1 MNILKYEFFY
11 FPHLS
16 FNISSLSTLFSNFQ
30 PIHAN
35 SKKNS
40 LGFREKYLCCCFV
53 EGKFPSYPNKQ
64 QPPPPHPTPLP
75 PSPRSTLLTEKGN
88 WPLMRSALICL
99 ILSTNSTWKYMK
111 INRGEFVCGHCS
123 KIVFLAVQAFVVGY
137 FTANFPLKI
146 SLVPL
151 LFKERPLLC
160 TKYHWFF
167 IERKVPQ
174 NEPPYQPS
182 PPNRISKR
190 SLTTVVYTCRSPL
203 FS

>member
-1 MNILKYEFFY
+1 MPIQRKTASVSEKSIYAAVLSKAN
-11 FPHLS
+11 FPPTPT
-16 FNISSLSTLFSNFQ
+16 NN
-30 PIHAN
+30 N
-35 SKKNS
+35 
-40 LGFREKYLCCCFV
+40 
-53 EGKFPSYPNKQ
+53 
-64 QPPPPHPTPLP
+64 PHHHTPLP
-75 PSPRSTLLTEKGN
+75 SPSHSPRSTLLTEKGN

-167 IERKVPQ
+167 IKRKVRQ
-174 NEPPYQPS
+174 NEPSHQPS
-182 PPNRISKR
+182 SPNRISKR
-190 SLTTVVYTCRSPL
+190 SLTKVVYTCRSPL